1 MIQIPASKRG
11 HIVTDLMP
19 DLTPLLDVM
28 FMLIVFFILTAN
40 AVPYALD
47 VNLPEDAE
55 EVTQLVE
62 DPNILSI
69 TLLPGKNGWK
79 INDISYQA
87 EQAFKESLIAQA
99 QNNQKVIIIGDKDV
113 SMQKLL
119 TVMALLRK
127 HNIETADIVMER
139 KR

>member
-1 MIQIPASKRG
+1 MIEIPASQRG
-11 HIVTDLMP
+11 NIVTDLMP

-28 FMLIVFFILTAN
+28 FMLIVFFLLTAN

-55 EVTQLVE
+55 AVTQAVE
-62 DPNILSI
+62 DPDMLSV
-69 TLLPGKNGWK
+69 TLLPGKDGWK
-79 INDISYQA
+79 INEVSYQA
-87 EQAFKESLIAQA
+87 EQDFKEALKVQA
-99 QNNQKVIIIGDKDV
+99 QDNKQVIIIGDKDV

-119 TVMALLRK
+119 SVMAFLRK
-127 HNIETADIVMER
+127 HNIEAADIVME

>member
-1 MIQIPASKRG
+1 MIEVADNNRR

-47 VNLPEDAE
+47 INLPEDTEA
-55 EVTQLVE
+55 VTQVVN
-62 DPNILSI
+62 DPDMLSI
-69 TLLPGKNGWK
+69 TLLPDEQWK
-79 INDISYQA
+79 INDQVYTSEQNFKA
-87 EQAFKESLIAQA
+87 ELKRKIQDSKQ
-99 QNNQKVIIIGDKDV
+99 VIIIGDKEA

-119 TVMALLRK
+119 SVMAVLRK
-127 HNIETADIVMER
+127 YDIEAADIVMEQR
-139 KR
+139 